1 MKLNLSQF
9 IDVLS
14 FEISWL
20 EANPVWVV
28 ISSLIYATL
37 IGLFVNAIRMS
48 IKLEKIHKQ
57 ERTKIYGQFPKQ
69 ILIIGFV
76 ITLSILSF
84 AIIQKLY

>member
-28 ISSLIYATL
+28 ISFFIYATL
-37 IGLFVNAIRMS
+37 IGLLVNAIRMS

-57 ERTKIYGQFPKQ
+57 ERTKTYGQFPKQ

-76 ITLSILSF
+76 INLSILSF

>member
-28 ISSLIYATL
+28 ISFLIYATL

-48 IKLEKIHKQ
+48 IKLEKINKQ
-57 ERTKIYGQFPKQ
+57 ERTKTYGQFPKQ

-76 ITLSILSF
+76 INLSILSF

>member
-20 EANPVWVV
+20 KANPVWVV
-28 ISSLIYATL
+28 ISFLIYATL

-48 IKLEKIHKQ
+48 IKLEKINKQ
-57 ERTKIYGQFPKQ
+57 ERTKTYGQFPKQ

-76 ITLSILSF
+76 INLSILSF

>member
-20 EANPVWVV
+20 EANPIWVV
-28 ISSLIYATL
+28 ISFLIYATL
-37 IGLFVNAIRMS
+37 IFLFANAIRMS
-48 IKLEKIHKQ
+48 IMLEKIHEQ
-57 ERTKIYGQFPKQ
+57 ERTKTYGQFPKQ
-69 ILIIGFV
+69 ILIIGFF

>member
-1 MKLNLSQF
+1 MKLKLSEF
-9 IDVLS
+9 VEVLS

-28 ISSLIYATL
+28 ISFFIYATL
-37 IGLFVNAIRMS
+37 IGLLVNAIRMS

-57 ERTKIYGQFPKQ
+57 ERTKTYGQFPKQ

-76 ITLSILSF
+76 INLSILSF

>member
-20 EANPVWVV
+20 EANPFWVV
-28 ISSLIYATL
+28 ISFLIYATL
-37 IGLFVNAIRMS
+37 IFLFANAIRMS
-48 IKLEKIHKQ
+48 IMLEKIHEQ
-57 ERTKIYGQFPKQ
+57 ERTKTYGQFPKQ

>member
-28 ISSLIYATL
+28 ISFLIYATL

-48 IKLEKIHKQ
+48 IKLEKN
-57 ERTKIYGQFPKQ
+57 
-69 ILIIGFV
+69 
-76 ITLSILSF
+76 S
-84 AIIQKLY
+84 

>member
-28 ISSLIYATL
+28 ISFLIYATL

-57 ERTKIYGQFPKQ
+57 ERTKTYGRFSKD
-69 ILIIGFV
+69 ILIIGLT
-76 ITLSILSF
+76 IALIILSYVSY
-84 AIIQKLY
+84 QKL